1 MKHLSGEFYIF
12 RHPRLAIPFTFITF
26 AKDYKNNQTDNPM
39 KKSILLLFA
48 ALLPLVASAQD
59 FKFNNNSYSITSETD
74 KTVELTYGRND
85 YSITVPA
92 TVTYNGV
99 NYSVTSIGKSAFSA
113 CSELISI
120 TLPESVTSIGDRAF
134 SGCEN
139 LTTINIPEGV
149 TSIGDG
155 AFDFCISL
163 MSITLPEG
171 VTSIGDWAF
180 SWCSSLKSINI
191 PEGVTSIGEDA
202 FNGCDSLTA
211 VHISSLEVW
220 CNIDFA
226 NSNAN
231 PLYYAEN
238 LYLNGSLV
246 TELTIPN
253 SVTAIKNSTFSGCS
267 SLTAIT
273 IPEGVTSIGDEAFL
287 VCSNLTDI
295 TLPEG
300 VTSIGYNAFDGCS
313 SLTAINIP
321 EGVTSIGERA
331 FFDCSSLTTVVLP
344 KSVKDIYSMAFGW
357 CPELTDV
364 YCYAETVPDTEA
376 SAFDGSNITLHV
388 PASAINSYM
397 STAPWW
403 WFGRFETLEV
413 LVENITLNASTAT
426 LIEGEDLTLTAMVA
440 PDDAT
445 DKSISWSSS
454 NPSVAY
460 VDRGGKVT
468 AIVPGTATI
477 TATANDG
484 SGVSASCEVT
494 VTPASYVIRFIV
506 DGEVIL
512 TDTLTRGSTINLPDV
527 PEKEG
532 YTFSGWGEVPETMP
546 DKYVT
551 VIGTFIIN
559 KYLVTFKV
567 GDEVIAA
574 DSLEY
579 GAAIVVPEAPEKEG
593 YTFSGWGEVAETVP
607 ANDVT
612 YSAYY
617 IANVYKVHY
626 FVGSKLVNMV
636 EVTYGEPIPEYIYEP
651 TTEGDEFLGWIGDT
665 YETMPAHDVIYT
677 ANIYNGID
685 VMSTNNSQQS
695 KVFYDLTGRR
705 VTNPIKGG
713 IYIINGRKV
722 MIK

>member
-1 MKHLSGEFYIF
+1 MKKHLLI
-12 RHPRLAIPFTFITF
+12 
-26 AKDYKNNQTDNPM
+26 
-39 KKSILLLFA
+39 LFA

-59 FKFNNNSYSITSETD
+59 FEFNNNSYSITSETD
-74 KTVELTYGRND
+74 KTVELTYGRNA

-99 NYSVTSIGKSAFSA
+99 NYSVTSIGDRAFGW
-113 CSELISI
+113 CSELTSI
-120 TLPESVTSIGDRAF
+120 TLPESLTSIGDWAF

-139 LTTINIPEGV
+139 LTSINIPEGV
-149 TSIGDG
+149 TSIGYR
-155 AFDFCISL
+155 AFDFCRSL
-163 MSITLPEG
+163 TAITLPEG
-171 VTSIGDWAF
+171 LTSIGDCAF
-180 SWCSSLKSINI
+180 DCCSSLKSINI

-202 FNGCDSLTA
+202 FNCCDSLTA
-211 VHISSLEVW
+211 VHISSLEAW

-231 PLYYAEN
+231 PLYTNN

-253 SVTAIKNSTFSGCS
+253 SVTAIKNSTFFGCS
-267 SLTAIT
+267 SFTAIT
-273 IPEGVTSIGDEAFL
+273 IPEGVTSIGDEAFSF
-287 VCSNLTDI
+287 CSNLTDI
-295 TLPEG
+295 TLPAS
-300 VTSIGYNAFDGCS
+300 VPSIGKYAFQGCD
-313 SLTAINIP
+313 SLTAITIP
-321 EGVTSIGERA
+321 EGVTSIGEGA
-331 FFDCSSLTTVVLP
+331 FRDCSSLTTIVLP
-344 KSVKDIYSMAFGW
+344 KSVKRICDMAFAW
-357 CPELTDV
+357 CPKLTDV

-376 SAFDGSNITLHV
+376 NAFDGSNIDFFDRNTLHV
-388 PASAINSYM
+388 PARAINSYR
-397 STAPWW
+397 SADPWW
-403 WFGRFETLEV
+403 RFGRFETLEV

-579 GAAIVVPEAPEKEG
+579 GAAIVAPEAPEKEG
-593 YTFSGWGEVAETVP
+593 HTFSGWGEVAETVP

>member
-1 MKHLSGEFYIF
+1 
-12 RHPRLAIPFTFITF
+12 
-26 AKDYKNNQTDNPM
+26 M

-48 ALLPLVASAQD
+48 ALFPLVASAQD

-99 NYSVTSIGKSAFSA
+99 NYSVTSIGKSAFHG

-120 TLPESVTSIGDRAF
+120 TLPESLTSIGDWAF

-139 LTTINIPEGV
+139 LTSINIPEGV
-149 TSIGDG
+149 TSIGYR
-155 AFDFCISL
+155 AFDFCRSL
-163 MSITLPEG
+163 TAITLPEG
-171 VTSIGDWAF
+171 LTSIGDCAF
-180 SWCSSLKSINI
+180 DCCSSLKSINI

-202 FNGCDSLTA
+202 FNCCDSLTA
-211 VHISSLEVW
+211 VHISSLEAW

-231 PLYYAEN
+231 PLYTNN

-253 SVTAIKNSTFSGCS
+253 SVTAIKNSTFFGCS
-267 SLTAIT
+267 SFTAIT
-273 IPEGVTSIGDEAFL
+273 IPEGVTSIGDEAFSF
-287 VCSNLTDI
+287 CSNLTDI
-295 TLPEG
+295 TLPAS
-300 VTSIGYNAFDGCS
+300 VTSIGYSAFDGCS

-344 KSVKDIYSMAFGW
+344 KSVKRIYSMAFAW
-357 CPELTDV
+357 CPKLTDV

-376 SAFDGSNITLHV
+376 SAFDGSNIDFYGRNTLHV
-388 PASAINSYM
+388 PARAINSYR
-397 STAPWW
+397 SADPWW
-403 WFGRFETLEV
+403 RFGGFETLEV

-426 LIEGEDLTLTAMVA
+426 LIEGEDLTLTATVA

-445 DKSISWSSS
+445 DKSVSWSSS
-454 NPSVAY
+454 NPYVAY

-468 AIVPGTATI
+468 AIIPGTATI

-579 GAAIVVPEAPEKEG
+579 GAAIVAPEVPEKEG

-636 EVTYGEPIPEYIYEP
+636 EITYGEPIPEYIYEP

-685 VMSTNNSQQS
+685 VMSTNNNQQS